1 MGHLYWFIA
10 MALLAPQSKTVTPP
24 YKNTSLSADKRAED
38 LLGRMTLQ
46 EKVAMLA
53 GATWMESAA
62 NARLGIPSLKMADGP
77 VGVRS
82 WSGPSALTNAT
93 GSKLPQVLT
102 TAFPAGVALGA
113 TWDPEIAG
121 RVGQALGAEV
131 RALGRNMLLG
141 PSVNIHRTPWA
152 GRNFETYGEDPYLS
166 SRLVVAY
173 IKGMQGEGV
182 IATVKH
188 FAANSQEFERRTID
202 EKIGE
207 RALNEIYFPA
217 FKAAVQEAGVW
228 SVMSAY
234 NKVNGLWCAENPYL
248 LTDTLKKGW
257 GFQGFVVSDWGGT
270 HSTVDGAVAG
280 LDIEMPGPASVRALL
295 NHEETTRQN
304 FTGGFQA
311 PEKVLPEIE
320 SGKIPQAVVD
330 DRVRR
335 MLRVMFSSGIF
346 DRGEEPAGEVDTPA
360 EIAVARKSA
369 TEGIVLLKNERGL
382 LPIKPAMIR
391 SIAVIGPS
399 AAVARTGGGGS
410 SNVKPKYA
418 VTPFEAIGEH
428 GGKKRFLIAY
438 AQGATMEGEEQDKG
452 KDSASLLK
460 DAVAVAANS
469 DLAVVFVGN
478 SSKLESEGHD
488 RATLGLPAG
497 QEELIK
503 AVAAVNPRMVVVL
516 IAGSPVLRD
525 NWVGKVPALVAAWYP
540 GQEGGHAIA
549 DILFGDSNPSGKLPM
564 TFPKAWKDS
573 PAYGHYPGEN
583 GTVDYAEGIYVGY
596 RHFDKHNVE
605 PLFPFGHGLSYTTFA
620 YSDLKVSP
628 REVSLAVRNSGS
640 REGAEVVQLYIGDS
654 HSSVDRPVKE
664 LKGFRRVVLKPG
676 ETKTVTFGLDKSALS
691 YYSTAKHEWVAEPGT
706 FEVLV
711 GASSRDIRLKGKFE
725 LAGE

>member
-1 MGHLYWFIA
+1 MERFYCFVA
-10 MALLAPQSKTVTPP
+10 MALLAPQGQTVTPP
-24 YKNTSLSADKRAED
+24 YKIASLSADKRADD

-53 GATWMESAA
+53 GATWMESAP
-62 NARLGIPSLKMADGP
+62 NERLGIPSLKMADGP

-82 WSGPSALTNAT
+82 WAGPSALTNAA
-93 GSKLPQVLT
+93 GSKMPQIFS
-102 TAFPAGVALGA
+102 TAFPAGVVLGA
-113 TWDPEIAG
+113 SWDPEIAG

-152 GRNFETYGEDPYLS
+152 GRNFETYGEDPYLT
-166 SRLVVAY
+166 SRLAVAY
-173 IKGMQGEGV
+173 IKGMQSEGV

-207 RALNEIYFPA
+207 RALHEIYFPA

-248 LTDTLKKGW
+248 LIDTLKKRW

-280 LDIEMPGPASVRALL
+280 LDIEMPGPEWVQRLL
-295 NHEETTRQN
+295 HHDETTRQN

-311 PEKVLPEIE
+311 PEKILPEIQ
-320 SGKIPQAVVD
+320 SGKIPQAAVD

-335 MLRVMFSSGIF
+335 MLRAMFAIGIF
-346 DRGEEPAGEVDTPA
+346 DRTDAASVEVDTPE
-360 EIAVARKSA
+360 EIAIARAAA
-369 TEGIVLLKNERGL
+369 TEGIVLLKNERGV
-382 LPIKPAMIR
+382 LPIQRAKVR
-391 SIAVIGPS
+391 TIAVIGPG

-410 SNVKPKYA
+410 SNVRPKYA
-418 VTPFEAIGEH
+418 VSPLQGITQRA
-428 GGKKRFLIAY
+428 GKQFVVEY
-438 AQGATMEGEEQDKG
+438 ALGAAMEGEDQAKD
-452 KDSASLLK
+452 KDSAALLK
-460 DAVAVAANS
+460 EATVIAANA
-469 DLAVVFVGN
+469 DMAVVFVGN
-478 SSKLESEGHD
+478 SSKLESESHD
-488 RATLGLPAG
+488 RATLSLPAG

-503 AVAAVNPRMVVVL
+503 AVTAVNPRTVIVL
-516 IAGSPVLRD
+516 LAGSPVLMD
-525 NWVGKVPALVAAWYP
+525 GWVGKVPALLAAWYP

-549 DILFGDSNPSGKLPM
+549 DILFGDANPSGKLPM
-564 TFPKAWKDS
+564 TFLKEWKDS

-583 GTVDYAEGIYVGY
+583 GVVEYAEGIYVGY
-596 RHFDKHNVE
+596 RHFDKHNIE

-628 REVSLAVRNSGS
+628 HEVSLAVRNTGS
-640 REGAEVVQLYIGDS
+640 REGAEVVQLYVGDK

-676 ETKTVTFGLDKSALS
+676 ETKTVSFALDKSALS
-691 YYSTAKHEWVAEPGT
+691 YYSTARHDWVAEPGT

-711 GASSRDIRLKGKFE
+711 GASSRDIRLSGKLE
-725 LAGE
+725 LVNE

>member
-1 MGHLYWFIA
+1 MERFCLFAA
-10 MALLAPQSKTVTPP
+10 MALLAPQGQTVTPETPP
-24 YKNTSLSADKRAED
+24 YKNASLPAAKRADD

-53 GATWMESAA
+53 GATWMESAP
-62 NARLGIPSLKMADGP
+62 NERLGIPSLKMADGP

-82 WSGPSALTNAT
+82 WAGPSALTNAA
-93 GSKLPQVLT
+93 GSKFPQVLS

-113 TWDPEIAG
+113 TWDPEIAA

-152 GRNFETYGEDPYLS
+152 GRNFETYGEDPYLA

-173 IKGMQGEGV
+173 IKGMQSEGV

-207 RALNEIYFPA
+207 RALHEIYFPA
-217 FKAAVQEAGVW
+217 FKAAVEEAGVW

-248 LTDTLKKGW
+248 LTDTLKKRW

-295 NHEETTRQN
+295 NHDETTRQN

-311 PEKVLPEIE
+311 PEKILPEIE
-320 SGKIPQAVVD
+320 SGKIPQAAVD

-335 MLRVMFSSGIF
+335 MLLAMFSIGIF
-346 DRGEEPAGEVDTPA
+346 DRPDSEKAEVDTPA
-360 EIAVARKSA
+360 EIAVARTAA
-369 TEGIVLLKNERGL
+369 TEGIVLLKNERGV
-382 LPIKPAMIR
+382 LPIQPGKVR
-391 SIAVIGPS
+391 TIAVIGPS
-399 AAVARTGGGGS
+399 ATVARTGGGGS
-410 SNVKPKYA
+410 SNVKPKHA
-418 VTPFEAIGEH
+418 VSPLQGISQRA
-428 GGKKRFLIAY
+428 GKKFVVEY
-438 AQGATMEGEEQDKG
+438 ALGAAMEGEEQDKDG
-452 KDSASLLK
+452 ATLLK
-460 DAVAVAANS
+460 DAAMIAANS

-497 QEELIK
+497 QEDLIR
-503 AVAAVNPRMVVVL
+503 AVAAVNPKTVVVL
-516 IAGSPVLRD
+516 MAGSPVLMD
-525 NWVGKVPALVAAWYP
+525 GWVGKVPALVAAWYP

-549 DILFGDSNPSGKLPM
+549 DILFGDANPSGKLTM
-564 TFPKAWKDS
+564 TFLKEWKDS

-583 GTVDYAEGIYVGY
+583 GVVDYAEGIYVGY
-596 RHFDKHNVE
+596 RHFDRHNIE
-605 PLFPFGHGLSYTTFA
+605 PLFPFGHGLSYTTFS

-628 REVSLAVRNSGS
+628 HEVSLAVRNTGS
-640 REGAEVVQLYIGDS
+640 REGAEVVQLYVGDS

-664 LKGFRRVVLKPG
+664 LKGFHRVVLKPG
-676 ETKTVTFGLDKSALS
+676 EVETVKFGLDKSALS
-691 YYSTAKHEWVAEPGT
+691 YYSTAKKDWVVEPGT

-711 GASSRDIRLKGKFE
+711 GSSSRDIRLRGKFD
-725 LAGE
+725 LTGE

>member
-1 MGHLYWFIA
+1 MERFYWFVA
-10 MALLAPQSKTVTPP
+10 MALLAPQGQTVTPP
-24 YKNTSLSADKRAED
+24 YKNASLSADKRADD

-53 GATWMESAA
+53 GATWMESAP
-62 NARLGIPSLKMADGP
+62 NERLGIPSLKMADGP

-82 WSGPSALTNAT
+82 WSGPSALTNAA
-93 GSKLPQVLT
+93 GSKLPQT
-102 TAFPAGVALGA
+102 FSTAFPAGVALGA

-152 GRNFETYGEDPYLS
+152 GRNFETYGEDPYLT
-166 SRLVVAY
+166 SRLAVAY
-173 IKGMQGEGV
+173 IKGTQGEGV

-207 RALNEIYFPA
+207 RALHEIYFPA
-217 FKAAVQEAGVW
+217 FKAAVEEAGVW

-234 NKVNGLWCAENPYL
+234 NKVNGLWCAEDPYL
-248 LTDTLKKGW
+248 LTDTLKKRW

-270 HSTVDGAVAG
+270 HSTIDGAVAG

-295 NHEETTRQN
+295 NHDETTRQN

-320 SGKIPQAVVD
+320 SGKIPQAGVD

-335 MLRVMFSSGIF
+335 MLRAMFSIGIF
-346 DRGEEPAGEVDTPA
+346 DRGEEPAGTVDTAA
-360 EIAVARKSA
+360 EIAVARTAA
-369 TEGIVLLKNERGL
+369 TEGIVLLKNERGV
-382 LPIKPAMIR
+382 LPLQPGKVR
-391 SIAVIGPS
+391 TIAVIGPS
-399 AAVARTGGGGS
+399 AEVARTGGGGS

-418 VTPFEAIGEH
+418 VSALQGISQH
-428 GGKKRFLIAY
+428 AGKQFLVAY
-438 AQGATMEGEEQDKG
+438 AQGATMEGEEQDK
-452 KDSASLLK
+452 DNAALLK
-460 DAVAVAANS
+460 EATVIAANS
-469 DLAVVFVGN
+469 DMAVVVVGN

-503 AVAAVNPRMVVVL
+503 AVAAVNPRTVVVL
-516 IAGSPVLRD
+516 IAGSPVLMD
-525 NWVGKVPALVAAWYP
+525 GWVGKVPALLAAWYP

-549 DILFGDSNPSGKLPM
+549 DILFGDANPSGKLPM
-564 TFPKAWKDS
+564 TFPKEWKDS

-583 GTVDYAEGIYVGY
+583 GVVEYAEGIYVGY
-596 RHFDKHNVE
+596 RHFDKHNIE
-605 PLFPFGHGLSYTTFA
+605 PLFPFGHGLSYTTFS

-628 REVSLAVRNSGS
+628 HEVSLAVRNTGA
-640 REGAEVVQLYIGDS
+640 REGAEVVQLYVKDT

-676 ETKTVTFGLDKSALS
+676 ETKTVTFGLDKGALS
-691 YYSTAKHEWVAEPGT
+691 YYSTDKKDWVVEPGT

-711 GASSRDIRLKGKFE
+711 GASSRDIRLSGKFE
-725 LAGE
+725 LAEK

>member
-1 MGHLYWFIA
+1 MGRLYWFVA
-10 MALLAPQSKTVTPP
+10 MALLAPQSQTVTPP
-24 YKNTSLSADKRAED
+24 YKNASLSADKRADD

-53 GATWMESAA
+53 GAAWMESAP
-62 NARLGIPSLKMADGP
+62 NERLGIPALKMADGP

-82 WSGPSALTNAT
+82 WSGPSALTNAA
-93 GSKLPQVLT
+93 GSKLPQVLS
-102 TAFPAGVALGA
+102 TAFPAGVTLGA
-113 TWDPEIAG
+113 TWDPEIVG

-141 PSVNIHRTPWA
+141 PSVNIQRTPWA

-173 IKGMQGEGV
+173 IKGMQSEGV

-207 RALNEIYFPA
+207 RALEEIYFPA

-234 NKVNGLWCAENPYL
+234 NKVNGLWCSENPYL
-248 LTDTLKKGW
+248 LTDTLKKRW

-270 HSTVDGAVAG
+270 HSTVDDGVAG
-280 LDIEMPGPASVRALL
+280 LDIEMPGPESVRALV
-295 NHEETTRQN
+295 NHDETTRMN

-335 MLRVMFSSGIF
+335 MLRSMFAAGIF
-346 DRGEEPAGEVDTPA
+346 DRGPEPAGEVDTPE
-360 EIAVARKSA
+360 EIAVARTAA
-369 TEGIVLLKNERGL
+369 TEGIVLLKNERSV
-382 LPIKPAMIR
+382 LPIETGKVHT
-391 SIAVIGPS
+391 IAVIGPS
-399 AAVARTGGGGS
+399 ANVARTGGGGS

-418 VTPFEAIGEH
+418 VTPLQGISQHA
-428 GGKKRFLIAY
+428 GKQFIVEY
-438 AQGATMEGEEQDKG
+438 ALGAAMEGEDQDKG
-452 KDSASLLK
+452 SATLLK
-460 DAVAVAANS
+460 EAATIAS
-469 DLAVVFVGN
+469 KADMAVVFAGN

-488 RATLGLPAG
+488 RATLSLPAG

-503 AVAAVNPRMVVVL
+503 AVAAVNPRTVVVL
-516 IAGSPVLRD
+516 IAGSPVLMD

-549 DILFGDSNPSGKLPM
+549 DILFGNANPSGKLPM
-564 TFPKAWKDS
+564 TFPREWKDS
-573 PAYGHYPGEN
+573 PAFGHYPGEN
-583 GTVDYAEGIYVGY
+583 GRVDYAEGIYVGY
-596 RHFDKHNVE
+596 RHFDKNSIE
-605 PLFPFGHGLSYTTFA
+605 PQFPFGHGLSYTTFA

-628 REVSLAVRNSGS
+628 HEVSLAVRNTGS
-640 REGAEVVQLYIGDS
+640 REGAEVVQLYVGDS
-654 HSSVDRPVKE
+654 HSSVDRPLEE

-691 YYSTAKHEWVAEPGT
+691 YYSTAKKEWVAEPGT

-711 GASSRDIRLKGKFE
+711 GASSRDIRLRGKFE
-725 LAGE
+725 LAGK

>member
-1 MGHLYWFIA
+1 MGPLYWFVA
-10 MALLAPQSKTVTPP
+10 MALLAPQSQTVTPP

-62 NARLGIPSLKMADGP
+62 NERLGIPSLKMADGP

-82 WSGPSALTNAT
+82 WSGPSALTNAA
-93 GSKLPQVLT
+93 GSKLPQVLS

-113 TWDPEIAG
+113 TWDPEMAG

-207 RALNEIYFPA
+207 RALHEIYFPA

-248 LTDTLKKGW
+248 LTDTLKKRW

-270 HSTVDGAVAG
+270 HSTIDGAVAG
-280 LDIEMPGPASVRALL
+280 LDIEMPGPGSVRALL
-295 NHEETTRQN
+295 NHDETTRQN

-335 MLRVMFSSGIF
+335 MLRAMFAVGIF
-346 DRGEEPAGEVDTPA
+346 DRTDSEKGDVDTPD
-360 EIAVARKSA
+360 EIAVARKAA

-382 LPIKPAMIR
+382 LPIQPGKVR

-410 SNVKPKYA
+410 SNVKSKYA
-418 VTPFEAIGEH
+418 VTPMQAISQR
-428 GGKKRFLIAY
+428 GGKKQFLITY
-438 AQGATMEGEEQDKG
+438 AQGAVMEGEDPDKA
-452 KDSASLLK
+452 KDSAALIK
-460 DAVAVAANS
+460 DAAVLAANS

-503 AVAAVNPRMVVVL
+503 AVTAVNPRTVVVL
-516 IAGSPVLRD
+516 IAGSPVLMD

-549 DILFGDSNPSGKLPM
+549 DILFGDANPSGKLPM
-564 TFPKAWKDS
+564 TFPKEWKDS

-596 RHFDKHNVE
+596 RHFDKHNIE

-628 REVSLAVRNSGS
+628 HEVSLALRNTGS
-640 REGAEVVQLYIGDS
+640 REGAEVVQLYLGDS

-691 YYSTAKHEWVAEPGT
+691 YYSTAKKDWVAEPGT

-725 LAGE
+725 LAGK